1 MKILVVEDEEKISG
15 FIKEVL
21 ETESNK
27 VIVCKSLDEVMAHHY
42 YKMVD
47 LIILD
52 LMLEGRGNG
61 LELVKYLKKEKIQLP
76 VIVLTALQQISTKID
91 LLNAGADDYLT
102 KPFDAGEL
110 LARIKSVYR
119 RYLDAHI
126 DDKVDIADLVF
137 QRRENVAV
145 RGGKK
150 ILLTPKEGELLMFL
164 TQNVGKVVRNE
175 DILKKVW
182 DTRMGFHSNIVQA
195 TIRRLRKKID
205 EGHEKKLIRNV
216 HGIGYTLEV

>member
-1 MKILVVEDEEKISG
+1 MRILVVEDEEKIAN

-21 ETESNK
+21 ESEMNK
-27 VIVCKSLDEVMAHHY
+27 VTVSRSLDEVLTHQY

-52 LMLEGRGNG
+52 LMLEGKGSG
-61 LELVKYLKKEKIQLP
+61 LDLVQYLKKEKINVP

-119 RYLDAHI
+119 RYLDAPI
-126 DDKVDIADLVF
+126 EDKVNIADLIF
-137 QRRENVAV
+137 QRRENVAI
-145 RGGKK
+145 RSGKR
-150 ILLTPKEGELLMFL
+150 IALTPKEGELLLFL
-164 TQNVGKVVRNE
+164 SQNAGKVVRNE

-182 DTRMGFHSNIVQA
+182 DTRIGFHSNIVQA

-205 EGHEKKLIRNV
+205 EGHGKKLIRNV